1 MQFSRAVP
9 GVREVRNDDQV
20 CQTFSILPARWRRP
34 RVPRRPRVRLSSLRH
49 QRRRRRPA
57 AAAALGRERPRP
69 MLSPLPPPRPIT
81 AATSSAPSRGC
92 AARLAHPH
100 RRLDS
105 APRPCLRRDLRPCA
119 PAQPGPARWWPA
131 VSRPVQPLAASPH
144 RRRPKSKLLPTR
156 YAVKRKS
163 RGSIGGKGG
172 GGCGCGGVGV
182 GEVGW
187 SGGQGARNAGSAAW
201 VRPCAACSTS
211 RVFYAPTVFLA
222 NAAGPARSAHDARR
236 THARAR
242 PLHDS
247 AVVPTCPLAGQG
259 AVTSEPVSERSLR
272 GVGLCSHTP
281 CSIVSVALVIF
292 QGPRRDRRQL

>member
-156 YAVKRKS
+156 YAVNRKS

-172 GGCGCGGVGV
+172 GGGGWGVVGRGGVGV
-182 GEVGW
+182 GVW
-187 SGGQGARNAGSAAW
+187 VW
-201 VRPCAACSTS
+201 VRWGGVGGKGRETQDRRRGCDLVQHAQPRACSTH
-211 RVFYAPTVFLA
+211 RQFFLQMLL
-222 NAAGPARSAHDARR
+222 ARHARR
-236 THARAR
+236 MMLDGRMRALGR
-242 PLHDS
+242 FTTALS
-247 AVVPTCPLAGQG
+247 FPLALWL
-259 AVTSEPVSERSLR
+259 AKER
-272 GVGLCSHTP
+272 
-281 CSIVSVALVIF
+281 
-292 QGPRRDRRQL
+292 